1 MTQFFIAN
9 FASMKITWPI
19 YLISATVILAAS
31 CMSPKSPLPG
41 QGTAIEVLDTDSL
54 GIAVDPGQQREYS
67 FTDKKSAFW
76 YGLTHTDDWDNHYAG
91 WNIAKR
97 RLLSDYTLYDS
108 TGDTLRRTTAEVT
121 VYPYKVHRH
130 YGNGTD
136 EEFYMFDNI
145 EALLVKIDN
154 APGDSIAVSL
164 APRLLS
170 AGQADASGVSFTP
183 AEAPDGTIKVL
194 PFADTPF
201 RWDGNRLTAPCQSG
215 GFIITYSPT
224 GNPDSIA
231 GRFRSTWDKLL
242 QERVTRMNDLIRYYN
257 PTHSNLDT
265 LDRAMAWITL
275 TTDEL
280 ITRQQGNGIYAG
292 LPWFNEYWG
301 RDMFISLP
309 GAALCTGQWLAAKSI
324 LWDFAQ
330 FQDTTATSP
339 TRGRIP
345 NRANPDG
352 IIYNTADGTPR
363 FVIDIYEY
371 LNYTA
376 DTEFLASIYPA
387 IARSVDSALE
397 LRTDPAGYLVHSD
410 ADTWMDAKRQG
421 RFPCSP
427 RGNRAND
434 VQALWHR
441 QLQCAAAMA
450 SIMGQDNDA
459 ARWKAAAAKVAQSF
473 GRDFIDRATGHIH
486 DHLNAD
492 GSADRQLRPN
502 ELYAYDLLPDS
513 TMADGI
519 TRDTWQRLVYPW
531 GVASLDQDDPQ
542 FHPYHE
548 NWHHYHKDDA
558 YHNGTV
564 WLWLNGMA
572 MQRMI
577 EAGQPDVAWQLF
589 SNMNRQAL
597 AEGAIG
603 SLSENA
609 DAWPPVSGGRGR
621 ISGTFLQAWS
631 NAEHLRVWYQQFLGL
646 RPHLLDERV
655 TIAPR
660 LPEAIDFI
668 QYSQLLAN
676 GRIEGAF
683 ARENRTRVYA
693 YRFVNLSATV
703 TFDIEQYRDLS
714 VDIVP
719 GMTVTLEAC
728 GDRLHVTAANDRGKR
743 LLDIEQPLD
752 PVKVQR
758 QQLSDSI
765 YDGLRFAT
773 PTMRTDLPSLSRYF
787 NPPLDYSST
796 E

>member
-1 MTQFFIAN
+1 MKTTWLISLFSVAFIA
-9 FASMKITWPI
+9 
-19 YLISATVILAAS
+19 VIG
-31 CMSPKSPLPG
+31 CQSPKSPLPAP
-41 QGTAIEVLDTDSL
+41 GTGIDVADVDSL
-54 GIAVDPGQQREYS
+54 GIAVSAGQQREYS

-76 YGLTHTDDWDNHYAG
+76 YGMTHTDDWNNHYAG

-108 TGDTLRRTTAEVT
+108 NGDTLRRNTAQVT
-121 VYPYKVHRH
+121 VYPYKLHRR
-130 YGNGTD
+130 YTDGTT

-145 EALLVKIDN
+145 EALLVRIDN
-154 APGDSIAVSL
+154 TPGDSVSISL
-164 APRLLS
+164 SQRLLS
-170 AGQADASGVSFTP
+170 NGRADSTGVSFTP
-183 AEAPDGTIKVL
+183 AESPSGTITL
-194 PFADTPF
+194 MPFADTGF
-201 RWDGNRLTAPCQSG
+201 RWTGKQLISPQQSN
-215 GFIITYSPT
+215 GFIIVYSES
-224 GNPDSIA
+224 GNTDSIA
-231 GRFRSTWDKLL
+231 GLFRATWDKLL
-242 QERVTRMNDLIRYYN
+242 QERVTRMNDIVRYYN
-257 PTHSNLDT
+257 PIHSNLDT

-330 FQDTTATSP
+330 FQDTVASSP

-387 IARSVDSALE
+387 VARSVDSALQ
-397 LRTDPAGYLVHSD
+397 LRTDTAGYLVHAD

-421 RFPCSP
+421 LYPCSP

-434 VQALWHR
+434 IQALWYE
-441 QLQCAAAMA
+441 QLKYAAAMA
-450 SIMGQDNDA
+450 TIMGQDSDA
-459 ARWKAAAAKVAQSF
+459 KRWNAAADRVIRSF
-473 GRDFIDRATGHIH
+473 RRDFIDPDTGHIH
-486 DHLNAD
+486 DHLNSD

-502 ELYAYDLLPDS
+502 ELYAYGLLPNSGMTD
-513 TMADGI
+513 TI
-519 TRDTWQRLVYPW
+519 TRDIWQRLVYPW

-589 SNMNRQAL
+589 SRMNRQAL
-597 AEGAIG
+597 VEGAIG

-609 DAWPPVSGGRGR
+609 DAWPAASGGRGR

-646 RPHLLDERV
+646 RPQLLDERV

-668 QYSQLLAN
+668 QYSQLLAH

-683 ARENRTRVYA
+683 AREAETRVYA
-693 YRFVNLSATV
+693 YRFVNMSATV
-703 TFDIEQYRDLS
+703 TFDIEQYKDIS
-714 VDIVP
+714 VDITP
-719 GMTVTLEAC
+719 GMTITLAAR
-728 GDRLHVTAANDRGKR
+728 GDRLHATAINDRGTR
-743 LLDIEQPLD
+743 LFEIEQKLD
-752 PVKVQR
+752 PEKVER
-758 QQLSDSI
+758 QLRSDSI
-765 YDGLRFAT
+765 YDTVRFAQ
-773 PTMRTDLPSLSRYF
+773 PKMRTDLPTLSRYF